1 MKRIFLFL
9 SIIFSALVFSA
20 CINSVEIGE
29 HRWPR
34 VSSTTTV
41 QATKKYDGTVDHYSD
56 AKGIHIRI
64 PLNEDLKINKIE
76 LYEVSAADEI
86 LMASVNLVSPQ
97 LFYALD
103 GSPCGQ
109 TMTEIRGE
117 ETSTVSA
124 NWHTNYFDE
133 TVTLDLPF
141 VEPGKKYDF
150 MLCLYEPEYK
160 TGDRNTTEKFYEGTI
175 LARYNK
181 PFSEK
186 ASSQT
191 AWPGLIEA
199 SYNSETDKFT
209 VNALDLKT
217 LELPYDIED
226 DSDISLSLSAA
237 YVDSHDSKRSPVSLP
252 LTINPSEATE
262 NSILPIVEFMDDVN
276 YGSDYKIQSLSGSL
290 SYKNHVENNI
300 TDTSTADEK
309 KAYYTKLYTQK
320 NYLYNCPYISATKL
334 PQTIKITDQRMTI
347 SVRAEEDSNIVS
359 VNMPVNASVISI
371 FRKTKDEN
379 DYFLAGTMT
388 GTFVNGNTYTFPD
401 YYAETGK
408 NYTYYVVIDASRKSK
423 SVSVETLS
431 SMKYKPN
438 APEMTY
444 EFNSQYPGEGVF
456 TVITNPFTNKL
467 PPLYSGEIDFV
478 YGAKGREVYGFFNGK
493 KKWRDFFE
501 SVFNFTLS
509 DSDST
514 VTIPKNKLW
523 YNMYSGNE
531 KEWDGI
537 LIVEEP
543 GEKSYKVTI
552 TAEKDSITYLHNYI
566 LKEMGSMPTVTPP
579 AYDDDYPTIPEPE
592 EEPEDDNIDDIKIE
606 DLVSEN
612 GDTLYVI
619 EKPSEGDYAEI
630 RSINQNADGSVAIK
644 VYLPKGTYR
653 ARLWRNTRDIQI
665 KTSAE
670 FYFNILEPN
679 ESKEMTIID
688 FDVSSEKEYE
698 YCLSANTSKELVD
711 NESIIKTFE
720 KSSDFYMQT
729 LPTVNGDKNIEGDIA
744 WNKLPEGYS
753 LLNDKEIR
761 QIEWEYAGNIKN
773 IDGKYL
779 TWEQIKKLNLYVK
792 RLDSNY
798 YEWTPKVYYKCVEV
812 TGVDKYVV
820 DEYENKTE
828 KEYEEDSS
836 ELYYH
841 IYKDFMCTE
850 HDNPEDPYCILEDN
864 WHQWSSPLSG
874 NYEVTG
880 AKVPFI
886 CEYGIMYYEET
897 NLDHVSNKTFTIE
910 KEEPKE

>member
-20 CINSVEIGE
+20 CVNSVEIGE
-29 HRWPR
+29 HRWPS
-34 VSSTTTV
+34 VSSTSTV

-97 LFYALD
+97 FFYALD

-160 TGDRNTTEKFYEGTI
+160 TGDRNTTEKFNEGSI

-493 KKWRDFFE
+493 KKWKNFFE

-514 VTIPKNKLW
+514 VTIPSNELR
-523 YNMYSGNE
+523 YSGSYNSDT
-531 KEWDGI
+531 EWDGS

-566 LKEMGSMPTVTPP
+566 LKEMGSMPTVSPYTGN
-579 AYDDDYPTIPEPE
+579 DYPTIPE
-592 EEPEDDNIDDIKIE
+592 EEPEDDNIDDINIE

-619 EKPSEGDYAEI
+619 EKPAEGDYAEI

-653 ARLWRNTRDIQI
+653 AELVRNTISDDMQR
-665 KTSAE
+665 KPSAE

-688 FDVSSEKEYE
+688 FDVSSEKKYE
-698 YCLSANTSKELVD
+698 YVLNANTSKDGTNNKEIVK
-711 NESIIKTFE
+711 SFE
-720 KSSDFYMQT
+720 KSSEFYLQT
-729 LPTVNGDKNIEGDIA
+729 LPTVNGDDDIEGDFV

-761 QIEWEYAGNIKN
+761 QIEWGYAGDIKN

-792 RLDSNY
+792 RLDSYY

-812 TGVDKYVV
+812 TGQDKYYK
-820 DEYENKTE
+820 DEYENETE
-828 KEYEEDSS
+828 IEYEEDSS
-836 ELYYH
+836 ELYYY
-841 IYKDFMCTE
+841 IYKVIRSTFSEKSDDVYYSLIKE
-850 HDNPEDPYCILEDN
+850 WRQD
-864 WHQWSSPLSG
+864 SSPLSG